1 MKIWW
6 NSNAFDESFNSRM
19 LLEQIFKSL
28 CNYNEHTLFK
38 LIASRTNH
46 TVRLLSFFFYFGLG
60 MLMHMY
66 VVYIFIYIKYP
77 THSMRSVSINNV
89 QNVACLSCFPSN
101 DLFAMENFSD
111 LWFSLVCISYRYSE
125 IRSLLNR
132 WFYLFHPL
140 KNIIMK
146 NYIWNK
152 KNKKKW
158 NQNSWFKYLSIFL

>member
-1 MKIWW
+1 MRLMSHSIQGCYLNKFLNLYVIIM
-6 NSNAFDESFNSRM
+6 SILYSSLSLR
-19 LLEQIFKSL
+19 EQIIP
-28 CNYNEHTLFK
+28 YDYY
-38 LIASRTNH
+38 R
-46 TVRLLSFFFYFGLG
+46 FFYFGLG

-132 WFYLFHPL
+132 WFYLFHPIL
-140 KNIIMK
+140 KISLWKIIFE
-146 NYIWNK
+146 IK
-152 KNKKKW
+152 KIKKKME
-158 NQNSWFKYLSIFL
+158 SKLMI